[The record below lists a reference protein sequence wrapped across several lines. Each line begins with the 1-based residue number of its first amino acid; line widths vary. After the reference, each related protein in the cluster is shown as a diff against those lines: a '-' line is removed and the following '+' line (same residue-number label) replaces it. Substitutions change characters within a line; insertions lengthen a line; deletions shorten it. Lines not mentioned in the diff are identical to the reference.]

1 MENKPKKA
9 GKVEVD
15 LTRVPTATESERGI
29 ASIAVNH
36 PDHFVTVS
44 AEKRFNVADVFD
56 PMSRIM
62 LETVLTQSSK
72 SASCDIRI
80 VYEKVRERLPDTAF
94 HQVSEVY
101 TLMPVKFALAD
112 FIEIVRATAKRRA
125 FMSVL
130 AKANMDIINAEVP
143 TAKLLADMVSQTDAL
158 SHDLAPPSPMDT
170 KELILD
176 ALKRYESGDDSTQRI
191 STGFENIDNLT
202 PIRYGDFVVVG
213 GETKSGKTMLA
224 LNIIANL
231 LK

>member
-1 MENKPKKA
+1 MESKRKQA
-9 GKVEVD
+9 GKPVD
-15 LTRVPTATESERGI
+15 VSRVPTATESERGI

-36 PDHFVTVS
+36 PDHFVTIS

-56 PMSRIM
+56 LMSRYM
-62 LETVLTQSSK
+62 LEAVLTQASR

-80 VYEKVRERLPDTAF
+80 IYEKVRERLPETEF
-94 HQVSEVY
+94 HQVSEIY
-101 TLMPVKFALAD
+101 TLLPIAGALGD

-125 FMSVL
+125 FMGVL
-130 AKANMDIINAEVP
+130 AQANIDIANSEVP
-143 TAKLLADMVSQTDAL
+143 TAKLLADVVMQTDAL

-170 KELILD
+170 KALMMD

-191 STGFENIDNLT
+191 STGFAKIDNLT
-202 PIRYGDFVVVG
+202 PIRFGDYLIIG